1 MNPRRIA
8 LRLLAVFPLFVA
20 AATVAQEDEAPSI
33 LILQSLDS
41 QAAPYGA
48 ITQVFRARLQ
58 EHFDVPVS
66 FAEIS
71 LDARW
76 GGRRDREPFQLQL
89 IRNRAEFQ
97 RPDLIVNIGPAAIDF
112 WERHR
117 DELDLGVPALSNARE
132 SMLETMELRPGD
144 AGVFAEWSIPRVI
157 DSILELL
164 PETREIVVV
173 FGASELERAQSEEAR
188 RDLAGFADHIRFHYT
203 SDMSLTEIEAL
214 VSGLPPRSAVLV
226 GILSTDAG
234 GLIIPLHEGAERLVA
249 ASRAPVFSAFA
260 DELGLGVV
268 GGRQIQIARMAQTMA
283 STAAQMLAGPAAEPI
298 VRVVPLSGPTYDWRA
313 LERWGIDAA
322 RLPPDSVVLFR
333 APSVW
338 SEYAHWILLAVAVV
352 AAQTLSLAILLLSRR
367 RRRLAESASA
377 RLSSRL
383 ITAHEDERWR
393 VARELH
399 DDFSQRL
406 AGLAIDAALLGTERQ
421 AAPDPDVLAQ
431 MHSELVRLSKDVH
444 DMSYRLHPS
453 IVGELGLVAAIRA
466 ETDRVR
472 RLHRCRIDER
482 IEPLRDAPSPDVALA
497 IYRILQE
504 SLTNA
509 VKHADAES
517 VRVRFRQTRT
527 HYLLEIRDNGKGFH
541 SRGREP
547 EKRGIG
553 LSGMRERAR
562 LAGGRLRVASTPG
575 KGTSI
580 IAKIPVKGAL
590 P

>member
-1 MNPRRIA
+1 MNRRRPP
-8 LRLLAVFPLFVA
+8 LRLLAALPLFVA
-20 AATVAQEDEAPSI
+20 AATGAQQDEAPSI

-66 FAEIS
+66 FAEVS

-97 RPDLIVNIGPAAIDF
+97 RPDLVVNIGPAAIDF

-132 SMLETMELRPGD
+132 SVLATMELRPGD

-173 FGASELERAQSEEAR
+173 FGASELERAQTEEAR
-188 RDLAGFADHIRFHYT
+188 RDLAGFTDRIRFHYT
-203 SDMSLTEIEAL
+203 SDLSLTEIEAL

-226 GILSTDAG
+226 GILSIDAG
-234 GLIIPLHEGAERLVA
+234 GLIIPLQEGTERLVA

-260 DELGLGVV
+260 NELGLGVV
-268 GGRQIQIARMAQTMA
+268 GGRQIQIDRMSETMA
-283 STAAQMLAGPAAEPI
+283 STAAQMLTRPVADPI

-313 LERWGIDAA
+313 LKRWGIGAA
-322 RLPPDSVVLFR
+322 RLPPDSEVLFQ

-338 SEYAHWILLAVAVV
+338 SQYAHWILLVVTVVAVQTFLL
-352 AAQTLSLAILLLSRR
+352 AALLLSRR
-367 RRRLAESASA
+367 RRRRAESASA

-406 AGLAIDAALLGTERQ
+406 AGLAIDAAMLAAERQ
-421 AAPDPDVLAQ
+421 AAPDPDMLKRMQ
-431 MHSELVRLSKDVH
+431 SELVRISKDVH

-472 RLHRCRIDER
+472 RLRRWRIDER
-482 IEPLRDAPSPDVALA
+482 IEPLRDAPPHDVALA

-509 VKHADAES
+509 LKHADAAS
-517 VRVRFRQTRT
+517 VRVRFRQSRN
-527 HYLLEIRDNGKGFH
+527 HYLLEVRDDGKGFD
-541 SRGREP
+541 SRGRES
-547 EKRGIG
+547 ETGIG

-562 LAGGRLRVASTPG
+562 LAGGRLRVGSTPG

-580 IAKIPVKGAL
+580 MAKIPVKG
-590 P
+590 PVT